1 MGISKTELFSDQ
13 HNEIA
18 ALAKAI
24 GHPARVAILEL
35 LSEIEGCVCGD
46 LVDEIGLAQP
56 TISQHLAVLKQ
67 AGLIR
72 GAIKGANR
80 CYCIDPIRWEQWQGL
95 MMDFLAQCK
104 TIEHP
109 CKADY

>member
-1 MGISKTELFSDQ
+1 MGISKTELFTDR

-46 LVDEIGLAQP
+46 LVEETGLAQP
-56 TISQHLAVLKQ
+56 TISQHLTVLKQ
-67 AGLIR
+67 VGLIR
-72 GAIKGANR
+72 GSIKGSSR
-80 CYCIDPIRWEQWQGL
+80 CYCIDPVRWNTFQN
-95 MMDFLAQCK
+95 MMAEFLTQK
-104 TIEHP
+104 TAVVTE
-109 CKADY
+109 CCD